1 MDVCGEKKDDC
12 WLWWAIDRASKRILG
27 WTLGDRGTE
36 TAERLEAQ
44 LPRAAHLI
52 FASDFWPPYAK
63 IFCAENHVQG
73 KAHTF
78 TIESLNNRIRCYLA
92 RLKRK
97 THSYS
102 KSKVNLAASILLFIV
117 RKCGGEL
124 VPAPASIPI

>member
-12 WLWWAIDRASKRILG
+12 WLWWAVDRAAKRVLG

-36 TAERLEAQ
+36 TAERLDAQ
-44 LPRAAHLI
+44 LPHAPHVI
-52 FASDFWPPYAK
+52 FATDFWHPSGK
-63 IFCAENHVQG
+63 IFGPAHPVQG

-78 TIESLNNRIRCYLA
+78 TIESLNNRIRCDLA

-102 KSKVNLAASILLFIV
+102 KSKVNLAASIRLFIV
-117 RKCGGEL
+117 RKCGGKL
-124 VPAPASIPI
+124 VPASESISV